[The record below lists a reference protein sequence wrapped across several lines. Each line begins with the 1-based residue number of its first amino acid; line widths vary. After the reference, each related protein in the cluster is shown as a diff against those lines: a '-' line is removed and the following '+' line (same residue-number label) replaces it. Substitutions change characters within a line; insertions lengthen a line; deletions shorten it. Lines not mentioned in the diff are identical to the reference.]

1 MPDCLPVCLE
11 LDFRCLR
18 VTNTLMKISRNGLL
32 LMATAALLFSIMSAL
47 AKYAAVTLPSAE
59 VVFYRS
65 LIATICLLMIHL
77 LRSERG
83 PLLGH
88 QHGPLVLRG
97 LFGAMALLL
106 YFYSLSGLAVADA
119 LLLNQCSPLF
129 VLFLAVPFLG
139 ESIRPIQYLLAA
151 LALAGVV
158 LVIRPNLEVL
168 NWYGLA
174 AFGSAALAGAAYV
187 CVRKV
192 TRREQ
197 AHVVV
202 LYFSVISVASA
213 IPFMLQ
219 TYAWPDG
226 STWLALAAIGVLS
239 VFAQLLLTY
248 AYRYDRAG
256 RVAMAGYL
264 GPLFAALWDALF
276 WDRLPGWMTM
286 LGAALIICSLILL
299 HRGGTSVMDRK

>member
-1 MPDCLPVCLE
+1 
-11 LDFRCLR
+11 
-18 VTNTLMKISRNGLL
+18 MKISRNGLL
-32 LMATAALLFSIMSAL
+32 LMATAALMFSIMSAL
-47 AKYAAVTLPSAE
+47 AKYASVTLPSAE

-65 LIATICLLMIHL
+65 LIATLGMLMIHL

-97 LFGAMALLL
+97 LFGATALLL
-106 YFYSLSGLAVADA
+106 YFYSLSGPELAVADA

-139 ESIRPIQYLLAA
+139 ESIRPIQYLLVTLAMAGA
-151 LALAGVV
+151 L
-158 LVIRPNLEVL
+158 LVIRPDLEVL
-168 NWYGLA
+168 NWHGLA

-202 LYFSVISVASA
+202 LYFSVISVATS
-213 IPFMLQ
+213 IPFMLPG
-219 TYAWPDG
+219 YVWPAG

-239 VFAQLLLTY
+239 VVAQLLLTY

-264 GPLFAALWDALF
+264 GPVFAALWDALF

-286 LGAALIICSLILL
+286 LGAALIIGSLIMLY
-299 HRGGTSVMDRK
+299 RSGTSVMDRE